1 VGAALAPPAELQRLS
16 AQMGTI
22 SFNAVSKVYGGP
34 AGVRA
39 LDNVDFQIG
48 EGEFVA
54 LLGPSGCGKSTLLNL
69 LAGFE
74 PLSDGVLTFDG
85 QAISQPGP
93 DRGVVF
99 QEAALLP
106 WLSVWENVVFGPKVQ
121 GRSAAEYEDKARDI
135 LKIVGLENFHQA
147 LPVQLSGGMRQR
159 VGIARVLVMEPRALL
174 MDEPFG
180 ALDAQTRL
188 SMQQLLLEVWQRLK
202 TTVLFVTH
210 DIDEAI
216 LLADRVCVMT
226 ARPGRITRDI
236 PITLPRPRSLDD
248 LTTSDF
254 TRFKAMIMAEMRAG
268 HH

>member
-1 VGAALAPPAELQRLS
+1 
-16 AQMGTI
+16 MGTI
-22 SFNAVSKVYGGP
+22 SLQSVRKAYGD
-34 AGVRA
+34 VVA
-39 LDNVDFQIG
+39 LSDVDFEVG

-69 LAGFE
+69 VAGFE
-74 PLSDGVLTFDG
+74 QISAGSLAFDG
-85 QAISQPGP
+85 SPVVKPGP

-99 QEAALLP
+99 QEASLLP
-106 WLSVWENVVFGPKVQ
+106 WLNVWDNVVFGPQVQ
-121 GRSAAEYEDKARDI
+121 KIAKSDYEPRARAI
-135 LKIVGLENFHQA
+135 LKTVGLENFHGA
-147 LPVQLSGGMRQR
+147 LPIQLSGGMRQR
-159 VGIARVLVMEPRALL
+159 VGIARALVMEPRALL

-188 SMQQLLLEVWQRLK
+188 TMQALLLSVWETLK

-226 ARPGRITRDI
+226 ARPGRITRTI
-236 PITLPRPRSLDD
+236 PITLRRPRVIED

-254 TRFKAMIMAEMRAG
+254 IRFKAMIMAEMRGA
-268 HH
+268 H

>member
-1 VGAALAPPAELQRLS
+1 
-16 AQMGTI
+16 MGTI
-22 SFNAVSKVYGGP
+22 RFASASKTYPGP

-39 LDNVDFQIG
+39 LDDVNFSVG

-69 LAGFE
+69 VAGFE
-74 PLSDGVLTFDG
+74 DLTEGTMTFDDRPV
-85 QAISQPGP
+85 IRPGP

-99 QEAALLP
+99 QEASLLP
-106 WLSVWENVVFGPKVQ
+106 WLSVWDNVVFGPQVQKIAKVD
-121 GRSAAEYEDKARDI
+121 YEPRAREM
-135 LKIVGLENFHQA
+135 LRIVGLENFHAA

-188 SMQQLLLEVWQRLK
+188 SMQQLLLDVWQKLK

-236 PITLPRPRSLDD
+236 PITLGRPRSIDD
-248 LTTSDF
+248 LTSADF
-254 TRFKAMIMAEMRAG
+254 TQFKAMIMAEMRGAHI

>member
-1 VGAALAPPAELQRLS
+1 
-16 AQMGTI
+16 MGTI
-22 SFNAVSKVYGGP
+22 HFASASKTYRGP

-39 LDNVDFQIG
+39 LDDVNFSVG

-69 LAGFE
+69 VAGFE
-74 PLSDGVLTFDG
+74 DLTEGAMTFDDRPV
-85 QAISQPGP
+85 IRPGP

-99 QEAALLP
+99 QEASLLP
-106 WLSVWENVVFGPKVQ
+106 WLSVWDNVVFGPRVQ
-121 GRSAAEYEDKARDI
+121 KIAKTDYEPRAREM
-135 LKIVGLENFHQA
+135 LRIVGLENFHAA

-188 SMQQLLLEVWQRLK
+188 SMQQLLLDVWQKLK

-236 PITLPRPRSLDD
+236 PITLRRPRSIDD
-248 LTTSDF
+248 LTSADF
-254 TRFKAMIMAEMRAG
+254 TQFKAMIMAEMRGTHA